1 MDWKE
6 AKERANHQYW
16 LVLQSMPTSKFL
28 EKLKEN
34 LDVEIGNGTTETVGD
49 VVSALLQGHYDKA
62 EMMHQIDCVLERI
75 VENSESDIIELANKL
90 LEEND

>member
-1 MDWKE
+1 MHWLDAKEE
-6 AKERANHQYW
+6 AKHKYW
-16 LVLQSMPTSKFL
+16 LLLQSMPTTKFL

-34 LDVEIGNGTTETVGD
+34 LEVEIGNGTTETVGD
-49 VVSALLQGHYDKA
+49 VVSALLQGRYDKA
-62 EMMHQIDCVLERI
+62 EIMYQIDCVLERI